1 MDLFKDK
8 IIEIFK
14 HDNEKLLRTFIE
26 RQFNENR
33 ELALE
38 NFSRLMSQIE
48 GRNRLRLFEI
58 FIDDGGKD
66 LIPLYIETLQKER
79 NLLFAKSMLFIYSN
93 FEHSEALDALLP
105 LEASLTGELKAAYQ
119 RVSGKLK
126 GRFRQKFYIKEF

>member
-26 RQFNENR
+26 RQLSENR
-33 ELALE
+33 EGALE
-38 NFSRLMSQIE
+38 SFSTLMDQIE
-48 GRNRLRLFEI
+48 GRHRLRLFEI

-66 LIPLYIETLQKER
+66 LIPLYINTLQKER

-105 LEASLTGELKAAYQ
+105 LENRLTGEL
-119 RVSGKLK
+119 
-126 GRFRQKFYIKEF
+126 